1 MKNKISIVIPALNEE
16 KNIKLLTKKIIK
28 NLRNI
33 KFEIIFVDDNSVDQS
48 KSVLL
53 ALSKK
58 YKFFNPLLRKKDRD
72 LTQSC
77 FDGIEKSKHPNILI
91 MDADLQHNPKYIPTM
106 LKIFNKN
113 NDVVVGARKLASGK
127 NKGLSEFRRFASVI
141 LIFFF
146 KIFNIKTTDPMSGF
160 FLFKKKLYKKN
171 KKYYFG
177 KGFKILADI
186 LINSKDKL
194 KTKDVYIDFNRRY
207 ESESKMSLKILLILI
222 QFYLVSLFKKLFVQ

>member
-16 KNIKLLTKKIIK
+16 KNIKPLTKRIIK

-48 KSVLL
+48 KTVLL

-77 FDGIEKSKHPNILI
+77 FDGIEKSKYPNILI
-91 MDADLQHNPKYIPTM
+91 MDADLQHNPKYIPLM
-106 LKIFNKN
+106 LKVFNN
-113 NDVVVGARKLASGK
+113 DNDVVVGARKLTSGK

-160 FLFKKKLYKKN
+160 FIFKKQLYKKN

-177 KGFKILADI
+177 RGFKILADI

-207 ESESKMSLKILLILI
+207 ESESKMSFKILVILI
-222 QFYLVSLFKKLFVQ
+222 QFYLTSLLKKLFI

>member
-16 KNIKLLTKKIIK
+16 KNIKPLTKRIIE

-48 KSVLL
+48 KTVLL

-77 FDGIEKSKHPNILI
+77 FDGIEKSKYPNILI
-91 MDADLQHNPKYIPTM
+91 MDADLQHNPKYIPLM
-106 LKIFNKN
+106 LKVFTNN
-113 NDVVVGARKLASGK
+113 NDVVVGARKLTSGK

-160 FLFKKKLYKKN
+160 FIFKKQLYKKN

-207 ESESKMSLKILLILI
+207 ESESKMSFKILVILI
-222 QFYLVSLFKKLFVQ
+222 QFYLTSLLKKLFI

>member
-77 FDGIEKSKHPNILI
+77 FDGIEKSKYPNILI

-113 NDVVVGARKLASGK
+113 NDVVVGARKLTSGK

-160 FLFKKKLYKKN
+160 FIFKKKLYKKN

-207 ESESKMSLKILLILI
+207 ESESKMSFKILVILI
-222 QFYLVSLFKKLFVQ
+222 QFYLTSLLKKLFI

>member
-16 KNIKLLTKKIIK
+16 KNIKPLTKKIIE

-48 KSVLL
+48 KNVLL
-53 ALSKK
+53 ALSEK

-77 FDGIEKSKHPNILI
+77 FDGIEKSKYPNILI
-91 MDADLQHNPKYIPTM
+91 MDADLQHNPKYIPIM
-106 LKIFNKN
+106 LKVFNNN
-113 NDVVVGARKLASGK
+113 NDVVVGARKLTSGK

-160 FLFKKKLYKKN
+160 FIFKKKLYKKN

-207 ESESKMSLKILLILI
+207 ESESKMSFKILVILI
-222 QFYLVSLFKKLFVQ
+222 QFYLISLLKKLFI

>member
-16 KNIKLLTKKIIK
+16 KNIKPLTKRIIK

-33 KFEIIFVDDNSVDQS
+33 KFEIIFVDDNSIDQS
-48 KSVLL
+48 KTVLL

-77 FDGIEKSKHPNILI
+77 FDGIEKSKYPNILI
-91 MDADLQHNPKYIPTM
+91 MDADLQHNPKYIPLM
-106 LKIFNKN
+106 LKVFNN
-113 NDVVVGARKLASGK
+113 DYDVVVGARKLTSGK

-160 FLFKKKLYKKN
+160 FIFKKQLYKKN

-177 KGFKILADI
+177 RGFKILADI

-207 ESESKMSLKILLILI
+207 ESESKMSFKILVILI
-222 QFYLVSLFKKLFVQ
+222 QFYLISLLKKLFI